1 MNDIFKNMKIPTKI
15 LFSSKQKG
23 FSSLLFIVL
32 VGLSLTVLTVGY
44 MSSMRNLQSS
54 AMTAHAQTQAQM
66 RAMIGY
72 QALSKFL
79 KEQADTTFANVAK
92 IENGSISDGTTP
104 IQFKKVYC
112 GTNQYCFDI
121 TGKSGGA
128 TSILRSQFVI
138 TEELESKSQTGSVFA
153 GGLRV
158 NKLEDLSASG
168 VTLEVSGGI
177 INKNNN
183 QTYDASA
190 LSNAGITVVA
200 YTPKSF
206 VRPEDLRKDANY
218 IFTLENGNA
227 KCMKNNFFDT
237 TENKQ
242 IKVEK
247 AITCP
252 MAVTRQSDSWIVTA
266 NSEITGVL
274 WFDGNVIVNL
284 SKKTDFIN
292 TVISTQKIKTELL
305 DESQDAI
312 YNAYAPHHYY
322 ITATEEQ
329 KTARAQKICST
340 NYPLQYC
347 QAAGQLKSDSLMA
360 QSPATISNILFL
372 SQSLELAAGKEKQHN
387 IVVNYYGNL
396 IANGTSGGTGSPSG
410 KFTGTGVLN
419 IRGNVMVVGEADMTE
434 MLGDFS
440 MKLTN
445 AQAAGNVIPFYKKT
459 FGIGGIR

>member
-1 MNDIFKNMKIPTKI
+1 MKVPKEI
-15 LFSSKQKG
+15 LFCSKQKG

-54 AMTAHAQTQAQM
+54 ATTAHAQTQAQM
-66 RAMIGY
+66 QAMIGY

-79 KEQADTTFANVAK
+79 KDQADTNFANIAK
-92 IENGSISDGTTP
+92 IETGT
-104 IQFKKVYC
+104 I
-112 GTNQYCFDI
+112 
-121 TGKSGGA
+121 SGGT

-206 VRPEDLRKDANY
+206 IRPEDLRKDANY

-227 KCMKNNFFDT
+227 KCMKNNFFDA

-242 IKVEK
+242 ITAETV
-247 AITCP
+247 ITCP
-252 MAVTRQSDSWIVTA
+252 VAVTRQSDSWVVTA

-274 WFDGNVIVNL
+274 WFDGNVTVNL
-284 SKKTDFIN
+284 SKTTDFIN

-305 DESQDAI
+305 DESKDAV
-312 YNAYAPHHYY
+312 YNAFAPHHYY
-322 ITATEEQ
+322 ITATDEQ
-329 KTARAQKICST
+329 KTTRAQKICPT

-347 QAAGQLKSDSLMA
+347 QAAGQLKSDTLIA

-459 FGIGGIR
+459 FGIGGIRYM

>member
-1 MNDIFKNMKIPTKI
+1 MNDVFKNMKVPTKI
-15 LFSSKQKG
+15 IFFSKQKG

-54 AMTAHAQTQAQM
+54 ATTAHAQTQAQM
-66 RAMIGY
+66 QAMIGY
-72 QALSKFL
+72 QALGGFL
-79 KEQADTTFANVAK
+79 KAQSLTNIAK
-92 IENGSISDGTTP
+92 IETGTVSGGTSP
-104 IQFKKVYC
+104 IQFKKIAC

-121 TGKSGGA
+121 VGKSGGA
-128 TSILRSQFVI
+128 TSIIRSKFII
-138 TEELESKSQTGSVFA
+138 TDELESKSQTGSVFA

-183 QTYDASA
+183 QTYDATA
-190 LSNAGITVVA
+190 LNNAGITVVA
-200 YTPKSF
+200 YTPKNF
-206 VRPEDLRKDANY
+206 IRPQDLRKDANY
-218 IFTLENGNA
+218 IFTLESGNA
-227 KCMKNNFFDT
+227 KCTKNNFFDAT
-237 TENKQ
+237 QNKQ
-242 IKVEK
+242 ITVETE
-247 AITCP
+247 ITCP
-252 MAVTRQSDSWIVTA
+252 LAVTRESDSWVVNG

-284 SKKTDFIN
+284 SKTTDFIN

-305 DESQDAI
+305 SESQDAN
-312 YNAYAPHHYY
+312 YNAFAPHHYY

-329 KTARAQKICST
+329 KTARAQKVCPT
-340 NYPLQYC
+340 DYLLQYC
-347 QAAGQLKSDSLMA
+347 QAAGQLKSDTLMA

-372 SQSLELAAGKEKQHN
+372 SQTLELAAGKEKQHN

-445 AQAAGNVIPFYKKT
+445 AQAAGNVIPFYKKV
-459 FGIGGIR
+459 FSVGGIRYM

>member
-1 MNDIFKNMKIPTKI
+1 MNNLFKNMKVPKEI
-15 LFSSKQKG
+15 LFCSKQKG

-54 AMTAHAQTQAQM
+54 ATTAHAQTQAQM
-66 RAMIGY
+66 QAMIGY

-79 KEQADTTFANVAK
+79 KDQADTNFANIAK
-92 IENGSISDGTTP
+92 IETGT
-104 IQFKKVYC
+104 I
-112 GTNQYCFDI
+112 
-121 TGKSGGA
+121 SGGT

-206 VRPEDLRKDANY
+206 IRPEDLRKDANY

-227 KCMKNNFFDT
+227 KCMKNNFFDA

-242 IKVEK
+242 ITAETV
-247 AITCP
+247 ITCP
-252 MAVTRQSDSWIVTA
+252 VAVTRQSDSWVVTA

-274 WFDGNVIVNL
+274 WFDGNVTVNL
-284 SKKTDFIN
+284 SKTTDFIN

-305 DESQDAI
+305 DESKDAV
-312 YNAYAPHHYY
+312 YNAFAPHHYY
-322 ITATEEQ
+322 ITATDEQ
-329 KTARAQKICST
+329 KTTRAQKICPT

-347 QAAGQLKSDSLMA
+347 QAAGQLKSDTLIA

-459 FGIGGIR
+459 FGIGGIRYM

>member
-1 MNDIFKNMKIPTKI
+1 MNNIFKNMKVPKEI
-15 LFSSKQKG
+15 LFCSKQKG

-54 AMTAHAQTQAQM
+54 ATTAHAQTQAQM
-66 RAMIGY
+66 QAMIGY

-79 KEQADTTFANVAK
+79 KDQADTNFANIAK
-92 IENGSISDGTTP
+92 IETGT
-104 IQFKKVYC
+104 I
-112 GTNQYCFDI
+112 
-121 TGKSGGA
+121 SGGT

-168 VTLEVSGGI
+168 LTLEVSGGI

-206 VRPEDLRKDANY
+206 IRPEDLRKDANY

-227 KCMKNNFFDT
+227 KCMKNNFFDA

-242 IKVEK
+242 ITAETV
-247 AITCP
+247 ITCP
-252 MAVTRQSDSWIVTA
+252 VAVTRQSDSWVVTA

-274 WFDGNVIVNL
+274 WFDGNVTVNL
-284 SKKTDFIN
+284 SKTTDFIN

-305 DESQDAI
+305 DESKDAV
-312 YNAYAPHHYY
+312 YNAFAPHHYY
-322 ITATEEQ
+322 ITATDEQ
-329 KTARAQKICST
+329 KTTRAQKICPT

-347 QAAGQLKSDSLMA
+347 QAAGQLKSDTLIA

-459 FGIGGIR
+459 FGIGGIRYM

>member
-1 MNDIFKNMKIPTKI
+1 MNNIFKNIKVPKEI
-15 LFSSKQKG
+15 LFCSKQKG

-54 AMTAHAQTQAQM
+54 ATTAHAQTQAQM
-66 RAMIGY
+66 QAMIGY

-79 KEQADTTFANVAK
+79 KDQADTNFANIAK
-92 IENGSISDGTTP
+92 IETGT
-104 IQFKKVYC
+104 I
-112 GTNQYCFDI
+112 
-121 TGKSGGA
+121 SGGT
-128 TSILRSQFVI
+128 TSILRSQFFI

-206 VRPEDLRKDANY
+206 IRPEDLRKDANY

-227 KCMKNNFFDT
+227 KCMKNNFFDA

-242 IKVEK
+242 ITAETV
-247 AITCP
+247 ITCP
-252 MAVTRQSDSWIVTA
+252 VAVTRQSDSWVVTA

-274 WFDGNVIVNL
+274 WFDGNVTVNL
-284 SKKTDFIN
+284 SKTTDFIN

-305 DESQDAI
+305 DESKDAV
-312 YNAYAPHHYY
+312 YNAFAPHHYY
-322 ITATEEQ
+322 ITATDEQ
-329 KTARAQKICST
+329 KTTRAQKICPT

-347 QAAGQLKSDSLMA
+347 QAAGQLKSDTLIA

-459 FGIGGIR
+459 FGIGGIRYM

>member
-1 MNDIFKNMKIPTKI
+1 MNNIFKNMKVPKEI
-15 LFSSKQKG
+15 LFCSKQKG

-54 AMTAHAQTQAQM
+54 ATTAHAQTQAQM
-66 RAMIGY
+66 QAMIGY

-79 KEQADTTFANVAK
+79 KDQADTNFANIAK
-92 IENGSISDGTTP
+92 IETGT
-104 IQFKKVYC
+104 I
-112 GTNQYCFDI
+112 
-121 TGKSGGA
+121 SGGT

-206 VRPEDLRKDANY
+206 IRPEDLRKDANY

-227 KCMKNNFFDT
+227 KCMKNNFFDA

-242 IKVEK
+242 ITAETV
-247 AITCP
+247 ITCP
-252 MAVTRQSDSWIVTA
+252 VAVTRQSDSWVVTA

-274 WFDGNVIVNL
+274 WFDGNVTVNL
-284 SKKTDFIN
+284 SKTTDFIN

-305 DESQDAI
+305 DESKDAV
-312 YNAYAPHHYY
+312 YNAFAPHHYY
-322 ITATEEQ
+322 ITATDEQ
-329 KTARAQKICST
+329 KTVVFKNLCHFNKLNQTGNDTSWQTTLISK
-340 NYPLQYC
+340 
-347 QAAGQLKSDSLMA
+347 QL
-360 QSPATISNILFL
+360 
-372 SQSLELAAGKEKQHN
+372 
-387 IVVNYYGNL
+387 
-396 IANGTSGGTGSPSG
+396 
-410 KFTGTGVLN
+410 
-419 IRGNVMVVGEADMTE
+419 
-434 MLGDFS
+434 
-440 MKLTN
+440 
-445 AQAAGNVIPFYKKT
+445 
-459 FGIGGIR
+459 

>member
-1 MNDIFKNMKIPTKI
+1 MNNIFKNMKVPKEI
-15 LFSSKQKG
+15 LFCSKQKG

-54 AMTAHAQTQAQM
+54 ATTAHAQTQAQM
-66 RAMIGY
+66 QAMIGY

-79 KEQADTTFANVAK
+79 KDQADTNFANIAK
-92 IENGSISDGTTP
+92 IETGT
-104 IQFKKVYC
+104 I
-112 GTNQYCFDI
+112 
-121 TGKSGGA
+121 SGGT

-206 VRPEDLRKDANY
+206 IRPEDLRKDANY

-227 KCMKNNFFDT
+227 KCMKNNFFDA

-242 IKVEK
+242 ITAETV
-247 AITCP
+247 ITCP
-252 MAVTRQSDSWIVTA
+252 VAVTRQSDSWVVTA

-274 WFDGNVIVNL
+274 WFDGNVTVNL
-284 SKKTDFIN
+284 SKTTDFIN

-305 DESQDAI
+305 DESKDAV
-312 YNAYAPHHYY
+312 YNAFAPHHYY
-322 ITATEEQ
+322 ITATDEQ
-329 KTARAQKICST
+329 KTTRAQKICPT

-347 QAAGQLKSDSLMA
+347 QAAGQLKSDTLIA

-459 FGIGGIR
+459 FGIGGIRYM

>member
-1 MNDIFKNMKIPTKI
+1 MNNIFKNMKVPKEI
-15 LFSSKQKG
+15 LFCSKQKG

-54 AMTAHAQTQAQM
+54 ATTAHAQTQAQM
-66 RAMIGY
+66 QAMIGY

-79 KEQADTTFANVAK
+79 KDQADTNFANIAK
-92 IENGSISDGTTP
+92 IETGT
-104 IQFKKVYC
+104 I
-112 GTNQYCFDI
+112 
-121 TGKSGGA
+121 SGGT

-206 VRPEDLRKDANY
+206 IRPEDLRKDANY

-227 KCMKNNFFDT
+227 KCMKNNFFDA

-242 IKVEK
+242 ITAETV
-247 AITCP
+247 ITCP
-252 MAVTRQSDSWIVTA
+252 VAVTRQSDSWVVTA

-274 WFDGNVIVNL
+274 WFDGNVTVNL
-284 SKKTDFIN
+284 SKTTDFIN

-305 DESQDAI
+305 DESKDAV
-312 YNAYAPHHYY
+312 YNAFAPHHYY
-322 ITATEEQ
+322 ITATDEQ
-329 KTARAQKICST
+329 KTTRAQKICPT
-340 NYPLQYC
+340 NYLLQYC
-347 QAAGQLKSDSLMA
+347 QAAGQLKSDTLMA

-459 FGIGGIR
+459 FGIGGIRYM

>member
-1 MNDIFKNMKIPTKI
+1 MNNIFKNMKVPKEI
-15 LFSSKQKG
+15 LFCSKQKG

-54 AMTAHAQTQAQM
+54 ATTAHAQTQAQM
-66 RAMIGY
+66 QAMIGY
-72 QALSKFL
+72 QALGEFL
-79 KEQADTTFANVAK
+79 KNQSLTNIAK
-92 IENGSISDGTTP
+92 IEVGTVTGGTTP
-104 IQFKKVYC
+104 IQFKKIAC

-128 TSILRSQFVI
+128 TSIIRSKFI
-138 TEELESKSQTGSVFA
+138 ISEELESKAQTGSVFA

-183 QTYDASA
+183 QTYDATA
-190 LSNAGITVVA
+190 LKNAGITVVA
-200 YTPKSF
+200 YTPKNF
-206 VRPEDLRKDANY
+206 IRPEDLRKDANY

-227 KCMKNNFFDT
+227 KCIKNNFFDT
-237 TENKQ
+237 AEDKQ
-242 IKVEK
+242 IKVETV
-247 AITCP
+247 ITCP
-252 MAVTRQSDSWIVTA
+252 LAVTRESDSWVVNG

-284 SKKTDFIN
+284 SKTTDFIN
-292 TVISTQKIKTELL
+292 TVISTQKIKTALL
-305 DESQDAI
+305 DESKDSI

-329 KTARAQKICST
+329 KTARAQKICPTS
-340 NYPLQYC
+340 YPLQYC
-347 QAAGQLKSDSLMA
+347 QAAGQLKSDTFMA

-372 SQSLELAAGKEKQHN
+372 SQTLELAAGKEKQHN

-445 AQAAGNVIPFYKKT
+445 AQAAGNVIPFYKKV
-459 FGIGGIR
+459 FSVGGIRYM